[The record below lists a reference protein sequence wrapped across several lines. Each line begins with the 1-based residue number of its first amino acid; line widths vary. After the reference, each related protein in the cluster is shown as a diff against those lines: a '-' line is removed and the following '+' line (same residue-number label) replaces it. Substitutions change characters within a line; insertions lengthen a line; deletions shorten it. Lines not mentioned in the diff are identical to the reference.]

1 MYVKTKK
8 VICKIY
14 NDVFK
19 YKNLKEK
26 MSLYKPEKELI
37 FWILIRNVSWKELAP
52 FGSCEG
58 ESQILL
64 MEKLNVVQWV
74 QRVDVTNTKEAWTL
88 WKNYR

>member
-37 FWILIRNVSWKELAP
+37 FWILIRNVS
-52 FGSCEG
+52 
-58 ESQILL
+58 
-64 MEKLNVVQWV
+64 
-74 QRVDVTNTKEAWTL
+74 
-88 WKNYR
+88 